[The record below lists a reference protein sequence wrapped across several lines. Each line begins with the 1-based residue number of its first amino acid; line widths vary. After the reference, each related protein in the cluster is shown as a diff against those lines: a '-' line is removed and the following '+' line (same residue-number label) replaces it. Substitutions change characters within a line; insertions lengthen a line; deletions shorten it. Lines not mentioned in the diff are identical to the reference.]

1 MSRLE
6 TVRENWADITDKL
19 LRDKQLLAHFLRFST
34 GMYKQSFSDAA
45 LIYQQNP
52 YATKVAT
59 LEMWNKL
66 GRLVN
71 RGERSIAVF
80 GEGNSA
86 KHLFD
91 ISQTNGKRIPDLW
104 KLTEDIAD
112 ELTAVINKKYGKDC
126 KNIQETIAA
135 MSVDNTRPHLTE
147 MMYATQQLKLT
158 DSELKTYQQ
167 SFVSAVRFMVLNRCE
182 LDGGMKVSG
191 GINLNAVD
199 LFKDTRDLIR
209 FCDLVQKSAKDTLLE
224 MEREIIQILNQRRE
238 RRNDLQSKLDRA
250 DVGANPV
257 HGQSRRAEA
266 ARTADRQVGEDVAG
280 VDTHGVSDRGSGVRD
295 RGSVADNSEGN
306 RHRGGEPLSGAGRAV
321 QAAEPAP
328 VNVRGNPSVGENAVV
343 ERGTSGDG
351 GSRVPNEITVE
362 SLIERYN
369 NADFNRRWDSYE
381 TAGWILSDAKATEY
395 RLDAMEHFNKFHA
408 DKFSVAQA
416 EEIRGLIR
424 AALENRERAQDFIDV
439 TVPDEQEIVDEQ
451 KSADEPP
458 VEEEPS
464 EDSDYPDD
472 EDEVIINNSYI
483 ETSDLP
489 PLTDEKLIF
498 GILKYDRFFKIK
510 REQIA
515 EFFAENTSSTDR
527 AELMKKAFN
536 HDYTEFD
543 IGKNRGGFKTTD
555 NGVVVWEGHY
565 LNRYKESGLSWDLVQ
580 SLTAKMIEQGEYL
593 DERRPLA
600 VTNAEELIDGDT
612 IRIDGEEWK
621 VLHTSD
627 YLISMKNSEGKERNL
642 YNTLDKKWYDLLD
655 EHGFEFI
662 SSSDDEHKFFKPE
675 DEIVEPLDEPIDDEP
690 EQLTLFG
697 DYELSEPTNSVQEK
711 SDEDS
716 LEYIP
721 SKNPKTVDE
730 LQVGDYV
737 KYEGEIWQITDITG
751 NVSIDLENINKNADE
766 PTMSIWSNWKVA
778 FTNDGFEYLTPRAA
792 VKDTPKKTEPKKS
805 EPKRKAPRKTVAYSN
820 SAPNAEMINYILKCG
835 GNDQKTLER
844 IVAQFQKGKSDAENA
859 VFLRKEF
866 CSGYDEDGRGYSYVS
881 GDFTSSALL
890 AAWFDENGITA
901 AISNTAFP
909 GGEKIH
915 LTWEQVSKKISVLL
929 ERGEYCEQDII
940 DRAVDNEL
948 ADVAAELWY
957 LHQDFSEEY
966 RNNYFIPFSWNS
978 PEDNAKIKA
987 GLADKNT
994 LQGYINGMDKFLT
1007 DYEENNKIL
1016 RFRFHKPRELMSRL
1030 KDLQIQRKEFLTK
1043 TDFKFEPKFF
1053 ISEDEKDW
1061 LVKGG
1066 GNVQHSK
1073 FRIAKFF
1080 GEEHSAKEKADFLKH
1095 EYGDGG
1101 SCRTGYST
1109 NHNSKGLRFRRGSIS
1124 NPFAEVLM
1132 KWNEVAERVDKLISE
1147 DRYITQKDIDERI
1160 RDAKR
1165 TIANEYGRAED
1176 FIIERERKVLEEYGV
1191 ELDEPAPVPDEN
1203 SKDEAVFWN
1212 AFGENYIA
1220 VMQTDEGID
1229 YTVYAP
1235 DLTPVDGGVWE
1246 MDSAVDLKFA
1256 AAQLAD
1262 VSENEL
1268 AEISDYNRFFE
1279 LADAD
1284 YDFEVANELNK
1295 MVAEAV
1301 GNMENP
1307 VEPKQDEPIT
1317 EQKTETSKSDRPTV
1331 NAPEKIVAAKKEPK
1345 SGTPFTYHFN
1355 EKDVVTGGAKAKF
1368 NANVEAI
1375 RTLQKI
1381 ESENRYATPEE
1392 QSILAR
1398 YVGWGGI
1405 PQAFTTDR
1413 AAESIGNLGD
1423 AAPSGWEN
1431 EQRELRELLSP
1442 DEYAAARES
1451 TLTSFYTPPEVT
1463 DGVYQALEQFGFEG
1477 GNVLEPSMGVG
1488 NFFSK
1493 MPENIRQNSRLYGV
1507 ELDSI
1512 SGRIAQQLYPNER
1525 IQVKGFEQTNFN
1537 NNSFDVVIGN
1547 IPFGDYKVT
1556 DKKYD
1561 KLNFK
1566 IHDYFAAKSVDKVK
1580 PGGVVALVTS
1590 KFTMYK
1596 KNEKARRYLAERCDL
1611 LGAVRLP
1618 NTAFKQSAGTEVT
1631 TDILFLKKRDTLTV
1645 EVPDWVYFSETADGV
1660 PCNKYFVDNPDMVL
1674 GKMAFDERM
1683 KGKYGDDSKVTT
1695 CLANEDTPLSEQL
1708 KATIA
1713 KIQGS
1718 IDTVRAEEQECDES
1732 DIILA
1737 DPSVRNFTHTIV
1749 DGQLYFREN
1758 EVMTRV
1764 AETGRTLDRMMGMHK
1779 IRQAAMALIDAQ
1791 AVGCSDEELKKLQAE
1806 LNAVYDKF
1814 RKAYGNITDSA
1825 NERCFRSD
1833 DDYNTLAALEI
1844 VDSEKKTVEKAEIFS
1859 KRTIQPEVVI
1869 TNVETPQEA
1878 LQVAIDR
1885 IGRVDIEY
1893 MARLCNSTPE
1903 QVISDLGAD
1912 IYRNPAKIKED
1923 EPFSGYED
1931 ASEYLSGNVREKL
1944 KIAREYTEHIDESFQ
1959 RNVDALEKVI
1969 PKDLEASEISVRIG
1983 ANWIDV
1989 EDYNKFLHEYAK
2001 ADTSAWGGHPV
2012 VRTKMGEYKIE
2023 GKYQDRSVAANSIY
2037 GTPRMSSYHIFEN
2050 LLNQRDIVVRDRK
2063 EEDGKVWYE
2072 VNAKET
2078 QLAKEKARQMK
2089 EGFKSW
2095 IWEDIGRR
2103 EKYVEKYNYLFNAIR
2118 GREYD
2123 GSYQSFPGM
2132 NLAIKLRP
2140 HQENAVL
2147 RGKLGGNTLLAH
2159 CVGAGKSFEMI
2170 ATTMEKKRLGLIN
2183 KGCVVV
2189 PKHLTL
2195 QMASEWMRLYPNAK
2209 LLVARPEDFTK
2220 DNRQKFIAR
2229 CVTGDYDAV
2238 IMSFTQIE
2246 RIPMSDQY
2254 RKQFMER
2261 ELNEIMDAL
2270 EEVDSTDRVS
2280 VKALERQK
2288 RQLEERLEKLLSSKK
2303 DNSLC
2308 FEKLGFDYLVCDE
2321 AHNYKNCFVATKM
2334 SNVAGVQTTA
2344 AQKSEDMLMKTQYLN
2359 EKYGCNNI
2367 LYATGTPCSNSMV
2380 EFYVMQRYL
2389 RPDLLTQAGLQTFDD
2404 WASTFG
2410 EVVSQLE
2417 IKPAGNGFQNKNR
2430 FSKFVNIPELMQ
2442 IYKEF
2447 ADIQTPD
2454 MIKLPV
2460 PKLKTGEP
2468 IVVSS
2473 KPDDWQ
2479 KAYMKELAAR
2489 SEAIHN
2495 GNVDPSVDN
2504 MLKITHE
2511 ARLLGLDSR
2520 CIFKDAEPAPDS
2532 KVMKLLDNLEQNYRD
2547 TMEQKGVQIVFC
2559 DIAINEDAEHF
2570 SIYEAIKNDLVKRGI
2585 PRDEICFAGDAK
2597 TDKARAEMFEQLRKG
2612 EKRFILAS
2620 TSKLGT
2626 GANIQDRICAIHHL
2640 DIPWKP
2646 SDLTQQD
2653 GRGIRQGN
2661 MFDEVGIYHY
2671 LTEETFDAYMMGI
2684 ITNKAKFINQIMTSK
2699 DPVRV
2704 SEDVDEMVL
2713 TYSQMQAIA
2722 SGNPM
2727 IKEKIQLDNDIAMLK
2742 TLEAEHKKS
2751 VFKMQELAERR
2762 LPQTIDNYA
2771 DLLQKAS
2778 ADLKAFQEQHPDNAE
2793 FKIEIGGKTVDERTD
2808 AGKEIENAIIKCS
2821 ANGETVAI
2829 GKYFGFGV
2837 TIEKNPANTSFIST
2851 GTPCVAVLHGKLN
2864 YTCEVSLGNDVG
2876 NVRRIENLAGNQIN
2890 QKIQQLSASLDKA
2903 KNDLEEAKA
2912 SMAKPFE
2919 RAEEL
2924 ANMQAR
2930 LEFVNAELSKTQVDD
2945 EPIIVEPSEESKDD
2959 DLDIA
2964 DKINPLP
2971 KNIPPKNDGA
2981 DEPPHKFRR

>member
-1 MSRLE
+1 MARIE
-6 TVRENWADITDKL
+6 TVRENWADITNKL
-19 LRDKQLLAHFLRFST
+19 LRDKQLLAHFLRFSA

-59 LEMWNKL
+59 LETWNKL

-71 RGERSIAVF
+71 RGEHSIAVF
-80 GEGNSA
+80 GEDNRA

-91 ISQTNGKRIPDLW
+91 ISQTNGKRIPNLW
-104 KLTEDIAD
+104 KLTEDLAAD
-112 ELTAVINKKYGKDC
+112 LTAVINKKYGRNC
-126 KNIQETIAA
+126 KNIQEVIAA
-135 MSVDNTRPHLTE
+135 MSVDNTRPYLTE
-147 MMYATQQLKLT
+147 MMYATQQMKLT
-158 DSELKTYQQ
+158 DSDLKTYQQ
-167 SFVSAVRFMVLNRCE
+167 SFVSAVRFMVSNRCE
-182 LDGGMKVSG
+182 LGSNMKISS

-224 MEREIIQILNQRRE
+224 MEREVVQILKQRRE
-238 RRNDLQSKLDRA
+238 LNNDLQAERNRA

-257 HGQSRRAEA
+257 HGQPRGAEA

-280 VDTHGVSDRGSGVRD
+280 MDTHGVSDRGPSAD
-295 RGSVADNSEGN
+295 NRGQVADNSEGD
-306 RHRGGEPLSGAGRAV
+306 RRGGGEPLSGARRTV
-321 QAAEPAP
+321 QTEKSAP
-328 VNVRGNPSVGENAVV
+328 DDIRGNSSVGENAVV
-343 ERGTSGDG
+343 DRGTSGNG
-351 GSRVPNEITVE
+351 RSGVPSEITVE

-381 TAGWILSDAKATEY
+381 TAGWILSDVKAAEFH
-395 RLDAMEHFNKFHA
+395 LDAVEQFDKYHA

-424 AALENRERAQDFIDV
+424 AALENREKARDFIDV
-439 TVPDEQEIVDEQ
+439 SVPDERET
-451 KSADEPP
+451 
-458 VEEEPS
+458 VEEETF
-464 EDSDYPDD
+464 DNDDYPDN
-472 EDEVIINNSYI
+472 EDEEIIINNSVI

-489 PLTDEKLIF
+489 PLTDEKLICD
-498 GILKYDRFFKIK
+498 ILKYDRFFKIK
-510 REQIA
+510 REEIA

-527 AELMKKAFN
+527 AELLKKAFN

-543 IGKNRGGFKTTD
+543 IGTNRGGFKTNE
-555 NGVVVWEGHY
+555 NGVIVWQGHY

-580 SLTAKMIEQGEYL
+580 SLTAKMIENGEYL
-593 DERRPLA
+593 DERRPQI
-600 VTNAEELIDGDT
+600 VTDAQELIDGDT

-621 VLHTSD
+621 VLSAGD
-627 YLISMKNSEGKERNL
+627 YLISIKNSEGKQRNL
-642 YNTLDKKWYDLLD
+642 YNTLDKKWYDLMN
-655 EHGFEFI
+655 EHGFEFV

-675 DEIVEPLDEPIDDEP
+675 DEIVEPLDEPVDDEP

-697 DYELSEPTNSVQEK
+697 DYEPVEIAATDNNAAPEK
-711 SDEDS
+711 S
-716 LEYIP
+716 
-721 SKNPKTVDE
+721 V
-730 LQVGDYV
+730 
-737 KYEGEIWQITDITG
+737 
-751 NVSIDLENINKNADE
+751 
-766 PTMSIWSNWKVA
+766 
-778 FTNDGFEYLTPRAA
+778 
-792 VKDTPKKTEPKKS
+792 PKKS
-805 EPKRKAPRKTVAYSN
+805 VMRRNIAYSN
-820 SAPNAEMINYILKCG
+820 AAPNDEMINYILKCG
-835 GNDQKTLER
+835 GNDDHTLER
-844 IVAQFQKGKSDAENA
+844 IVAQFQKGKSDVENA
-859 VFLRKEF
+859 EFLRKEF
-866 CSGYDEDGRGYSYVS
+866 CSRYDEDGRGYKFVAE
-881 GDFTSSALL
+881 DFTSSALL
-890 AAWFDENGITA
+890 AAWFDKNGITA
-901 AISNTAFP
+901 AINNTAFP
-909 GGEKIH
+909 HRENTHISWEDASEKI
-915 LTWEQVSKKISVLL
+915 SALL

-940 DRAVDNEL
+940 DRAAENEMT
-948 ADVAAELWY
+948 DVAAKLWY

-966 RNNYFIPFSWNS
+966 RDKNIIPYTGIF
-978 PEDNAKIKA
+978 PDDIAKIKV
-987 GLADKNT
+987 GLTDKCT
-994 LQGYINGMDKFLT
+994 LQGYIDGMEKFLK
-1007 DYEENNKIL
+1007 DYEENREIL
-1016 RFRFHKPRELMSRL
+1016 RFGFHRPKELLSRL
-1030 KDLQIQRKEFLTK
+1030 KDLQIPRKEFLTK
-1043 TDFKFEPKFF
+1043 SDFKFEPKFF
-1053 ISEDEKDW
+1053 ITEDEKDW
-1061 LVKGG
+1061 VVAGG
-1066 GNVQHSK
+1066 GNVQGSK
-1073 FRIAKFF
+1073 FRIAKYFSE
-1080 GEEHSAKEKADFLKH
+1080 GHSAKEKADFLKH
-1095 EYGDGG
+1095 EYGEGG
-1101 SCRTGYST
+1101 SLVTGYGTSY
-1109 NHNSKGLRFRRGSIS
+1109 NAKGFKFHRGSIS
-1124 NPFAEVLM
+1124 NPDAEVLM
-1132 KWNEVAERVDKLISE
+1132 KWNDVAERVMRMIADE
-1147 DRYITQKDIDERI
+1147 RYITQKDIDARI
-1160 RDAKR
+1160 RNAKR
-1165 TIANEYGRAED
+1165 NLENYGGDNEYDKAVKED
-1176 FIIERERKVLEEYGV
+1176 ARKIIAEYGIDI
-1191 ELDEPAPVPDEN
+1191 DEPVPVPNES
-1203 SKDEAVFWN
+1203 SKEIAVFWN
-1212 AFGENYIA
+1212 THGENYIA
-1220 VMQTDEGID
+1220 VTQTDEGID
-1229 YTVYAP
+1229 YTIYAP
-1235 DLTPVDGGVWE
+1235 DLTPIDGGVWE

-1256 AAQLAD
+1256 AAQLLDTA
-1262 VSENEL
+1262 ENNL
-1268 AEISDYNRFFE
+1268 AEISDYDKFID
-1279 LADAD
+1279 LADMD
-1284 YDFEVANELNK
+1284 YDFEVAHELNK
-1295 MVAEAV
+1295 MIAEAV
-1301 GNMENP
+1301 GNIENP
-1307 VEPKQDEPIT
+1307 AAEQQTEDVSGKSEKSIEPKT
-1317 EQKTETSKSDRPTV
+1317 ESKSDQPTV
-1331 NAPEKIVAAKKEPK
+1331 NAPEKISAVKKEPK
-1345 SGTPFTYHFN
+1345 SGTPFTYHFS
-1355 EKDVVTGGAKAKF
+1355 EKDVVTGGAKTKYA
-1368 NANVEAI
+1368 ANVEAI
-1375 RTLQKI
+1375 KTLQKI

-1392 QSILAR
+1392 QSILAK

-1405 PQAFTTDR
+1405 PQAFTSDR
-1413 AAESIGNLGD
+1413 AAEGIGNLGE
-1423 AAPSGWEN
+1423 AAPTGWEN
-1431 EQRELRELLSP
+1431 EQQQLRELLSQE
-1442 DEYAAARES
+1442 EYAAARAS
-1451 TLTSFYTPPEVT
+1451 TLTSFYTPSEVA

-1493 MPENIRQNSRLYGV
+1493 MPDNIRDNSKLYGV

-1525 IQVKGFEQTNFN
+1525 IQIKGFEQTNFN

-1547 IPFGDYKVT
+1547 IPSGDYKVT
-1556 DKKYD
+1556 DRIYD

-1590 KFTMYK
+1590 KFTMDK

-1618 NTAFKQSAGTEVT
+1618 NTAFKQNAGTEVT

-1645 EVPDWVYFSETADGV
+1645 EVPDWVYFSETADGI

-1683 KGKYGDDSKVTT
+1683 RGKYGEDSKVTT
-1695 CLANEDTPLSEQL
+1695 CIANEDIPLAEQI
-1708 KATIA
+1708 KMAVA

-1718 IDTVRAEEQECDES
+1718 IETVRAEEKERDEN
-1732 DIILA
+1732 DIIPA

-1758 EVMTRV
+1758 EIMTKV

-1779 IRQAAMALIDAQ
+1779 IRQATMALIDAQ
-1791 AVGCSDEELKKLQAE
+1791 AGGCSDEELKKLQAE
-1806 LNAVYDKF
+1806 LNSVYDKF
-1814 RKAYGNITDSA
+1814 RKVYGNITDSA
-1825 NERCFRSD
+1825 NERCFRAD
-1833 DDYNTLAALEI
+1833 DDFNTLAALEI

-1869 TNVETPQEA
+1869 TSVETPQEA
-1878 LQVAIDR
+1878 LQVSLDR

-1893 MARLCNSTPE
+1893 MAQLVASPPE
-1903 QVISDLGAD
+1903 QVIGDLGTD
-1912 IYRNPAKIKED
+1912 IYRDPAKVKDGELL
-1923 EPFSGYED
+1923 SGYVD

-1944 KIAREYTEHIDESFQ
+1944 KIARDYVSHIDESFQ

-1969 PKDLEASEISVRIG
+1969 PKDLEAGEISVRIG

-2012 VRTKMGEYKIE
+2012 TRTKMGEYKIE
-2023 GKYQDRSVAANSIY
+2023 GKYQDRSVAASSIY
-2037 GTPRMSSYHIFEN
+2037 GTSRMSSYHIFEN

-2072 VNAKET
+2072 VNPKET

-2089 EGFKSW
+2089 EAFKSW

-2123 GSYQSFPGM
+2123 GSHQTFPGM
-2132 NLAIKLRP
+2132 NPAIKLRP
-2140 HQENAVL
+2140 HQHNAVL

-2159 CVGAGKSFEMI
+2159 CVGAGKSFEMV

-2183 KGCVVV
+2183 KACVVV

-2238 IMSFTQIE
+2238 IMSFTQFE
-2246 RIPMSDQY
+2246 RIPMSDEY

-2270 EEVDSTDRVS
+2270 EEVDDTDRVS

-2359 EKYGCNNI
+2359 EKYGCNNC
-2367 LYATGTPCSNSMV
+2367 LYASGTPVSNSMV

-2389 RPDLLTQAGLQTFDD
+2389 RPDLLEKAGLQTFDD

-2447 ADIQTPD
+2447 ADVQTPD

-2468 IVVSS
+2468 IIISS
-2473 KPDDWQ
+2473 KPDDRQ
-2479 KAYMKELAAR
+2479 KAYMKQLAAR

-2495 GNVDPSVDN
+2495 GNVDPSEDN

-2570 SIYEAIKNDLVKRGI
+2570 SIYEAIKADLIKRGI
-2585 PRDEICFAGDAK
+2585 PSDEICFAGDAK

-2612 EKRFILAS
+2612 EKRFIIAS

-2640 DIPWKP
+2640 DIPWRP
-2646 SDLTQQD
+2646 ADLIQQN

-2661 MFDEVGIYHY
+2661 MFDEVAIYHY

-2751 VFKMQELAERR
+2751 VFKMQELAERK

-2793 FKIEIGGKTVDERTD
+2793 FKIEIGGKPVDERTD
-2808 AGKEIENAIIKCS
+2808 AGKEIEAAIVKCS
-2821 ANGETVAI
+2821 TTGETVAI

-2837 TIEKNPANTSFIST
+2837 TIEKNPANTTLFSS

-2876 NVRRIENLAGNQIN
+2876 NIRRIENLAGNQIN
-2890 QKIQQLSASLDKA
+2890 QKIQQLSANLDKA

-2912 SMAKPFE
+2912 NMAKPFE

-2924 ANMQAR
+2924 AQMQAR
-2930 LEFVNAELSKTQVDD
+2930 LEFVNAELSKKQVDD
-2945 EPIIVEPSEESKDD
+2945 EPIVVDKQSERSEDD
-2959 DLDIA
+2959 RDIA

-2971 KNIPPKNDGA
+2971 RN